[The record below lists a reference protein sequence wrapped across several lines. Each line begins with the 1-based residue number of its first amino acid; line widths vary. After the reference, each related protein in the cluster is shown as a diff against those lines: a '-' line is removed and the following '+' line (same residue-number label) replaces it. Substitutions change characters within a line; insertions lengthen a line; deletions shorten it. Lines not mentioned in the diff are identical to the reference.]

1 MSNVLMNGKA
11 FNESALFSRSIFVL
25 WLLRSV
31 TLCKVRHRRE
41 MGLLQSDPVK
51 PGLTSYQWSSCSMK
65 IFVFRDIRQINE
77 LITCKNPVSR
87 QLQQQSNFLEFT
99 MIMYVLVIGL
109 SGVCNHTSDEKVGRP
124 RSGSPI
130 CLSRVYD
137 YRLNWTKSS
146 YQLIIKITISKKR
159 KTARLWKKRKKIC
172 IKKLTKGGVNC
183 LIDWFKLQL
192 WM

>member
-1 MSNVLMNGKA
+1 
-11 FNESALFSRSIFVL
+11 
-25 WLLRSV
+25 
-31 TLCKVRHRRE
+31 
-41 MGLLQSDPVK
+41 
-51 PGLTSYQWSSCSMK
+51 MK

-146 YQLIIKITISKKR
+146 NQLILKITISKKR
-159 KTARLWKKRKKIC
+159 KTARL
-172 IKKLTKGGVNC
+172 
-183 LIDWFKLQL
+183 
-192 WM
+192 

>member
-1 MSNVLMNGKA
+1 MNGKA

-51 PGLTSYQWSSCSMK
+51 PGLTSYQWSSCAMK

-77 LITCKNPVSR
+77 LTTCKNSVSHPSPS
-87 QLQQQSNFLEFT
+87 Q
-99 MIMYVLVIGL
+99 
-109 SGVCNHTSDEKVGRP
+109 
-124 RSGSPI
+124 SPI

-146 YQLIIKITISKKR
+146 YQLIIKITISKKT

-172 IKKLTKGGVNC
+172 IKRLRKGGVNC
-183 LIDWFKLQL
+183 LIGWFKLQL

>member
-31 TLCKVRHRRE
+31 TLCKVRHR
-41 MGLLQSDPVK
+41 
-51 PGLTSYQWSSCSMK
+51 TSYQWSSCAMK
-65 IFVFRDIRQINE
+65 IFIFRDIRQINE
-77 LITCKNPVSR
+77 LITCKNSVSH
-87 QLQQQSNFLEFT
+87 QLQQQNNFLEFT
-99 MIMYVLVIGL
+99 MIIYVLVIGL

-124 RSGSPI
+124 RSRSPI

-159 KTARLWKKRKKIC
+159 KTARVWKKRKKIC
-172 IKKLTKGGVNC
+172 NKRLRKGGVNC
-183 LIDWFKLQL
+183 LIGWFKLQL

>member
-41 MGLLQSDPVK
+41 MDLLQSDLPHI
-51 PGLTSYQWSSCSMK
+51 LSMILVCYK
-65 IFVFRDIRQINE
+65 NIHFRDIRQINE
-77 LITCKNPVSR
+77 LITCKNPVSH

-159 KTARLWKKRKKIC
+159 KTARLWKRRKKIC
-172 IKKLTKGGVNC
+172 IKRLSEET
-183 LIDWFKLQL
+183 
-192 WM
+192 